1 MIDIIYLSAM
11 KLADKIRILRKAR
24 GLSQEELGFSLST
37 KFNGVSRQSVSD
49 WENGKS
55 EPKLDNIRA
64 LAQFL
69 NVSFD
74 ALFNESIDLND
85 PDVLNKVLTEGYVE
99 QSKKRRYLL
108 FWILFTIFVLGIA
121 ISLIIV
127 FSIKAN
133 DYLQMAN
140 VKGIDTVIGG
150 TLYNRYL
157 TMLIPVLI
165 GSLIIVIG
173 SPLLGIKIFV
183 EAKKYK
189 SKQ

>member
-121 ISLIIV
+121 ISLIVV

-133 DYLQMAN
+133 DYLQTAN
-140 VKGIDTVIGG
+140 AKGIDTVIGG
-150 TLYNRYL
+150 AIYNRYL

>member
-1 MIDIIYLSAM
+1 M

-74 ALFNESIDLND
+74 ALFNESIDLNN

-140 VKGIDTVIGG
+140 AKGIDTIIGG